1 MLGSSWGGGG
11 AWPHCACGLELWWAG
26 HPWVGRG
33 WDSRGGGQGA
43 RTEPPTQQEAA
54 RIRPH
59 AQQHLMEHPVSPAIQ
74 FPAPSSFHALRDQG
88 QIDRPFITPVIQF
101 ILVMSVSQVE
111 MKYNFLP
118 IDIESSGSFA
128 IDSSGI
134 RSRPNVFKIAVASL
148 K

>member
-1 MLGSSWGGGG
+1 MILQ
-11 AWPHCACGLELWWAG
+11 HG
-26 HPWVGRG
+26 HEWHGPIY
-33 WDSRGGGQGA
+33 
-43 RTEPPTQQEAA
+43 T
-54 RIRPH
+54 
-59 AQQHLMEHPVSPAIQ
+59 
-74 FPAPSSFHALRDQG
+74 
-88 QIDRPFITPVIQF
+88 
-101 ILVMSVSQVE
+101 VE